1 MIPKT
6 MTLRNAGTLLTAP
19 AFTLLALT
27 ACASAPN
34 GDPQEIAG
42 CYYFQQDATAEA
54 LNLPWGVRL
63 TTDSL
68 TGWPP
73 IDQQPNTHRAVT
85 LVGPNEIADFPFGY
99 WQALP
104 GDSVTIGYPGMGGLV
119 LELSRANGVLE
130 GAAHPVGDAGLGA
143 RESHPVRLSLARC
156 PGE

>member
-1 MIPKT
+1 MIPTT

-19 AFTLLALT
+19 ALALLAMA
-27 ACASAPN
+27 ACASTPN
-34 GDPQEIAG
+34 GDAQEIAG
-42 CYYFQQDATAEA
+42 CYYFQQDATAQS

-85 LVGPNEIADFPFGY
+85 LVGPGETADFPFGY

-104 GDSVTIGYPGMGGLV
+104 GDSVRIGYPGTGGFV
-119 LELSRANGVLE
+119 LDLTYAEGVLE
-130 GAAHPVGDAGLGA
+130 GTARPVGDAGGGSRETHSIRLG
-143 RESHPVRLSLARC
+143 LASC
-156 PGE
+156 P